1 VNILKKDSEQQEAE
15 DGVRANI
22 AQIAEAIN
30 EQNLNKYGSL
40 VTTDFVNMNKDLQ
53 GGLTT
58 TFSRQ
63 ERLDVL
69 KVYFENNPFI
79 TNAKMEA
86 TEVFADGDRA
96 FAHIDGILKLTPKKG
111 SELSGFT
118 LFIDLYLCFH
128 KADELGWLSER
139 SMGIEKSRSDD

>member
-1 VNILKKDSEQQEAE
+1 MNILKKDSEQQEAE

-96 FAHIDGILKLTPKKG
+96 FAHI
-111 SELSGFT
+111 
-118 LFIDLYLCFH
+118 
-128 KADELGWLSER
+128 
-139 SMGIEKSRSDD
+139 